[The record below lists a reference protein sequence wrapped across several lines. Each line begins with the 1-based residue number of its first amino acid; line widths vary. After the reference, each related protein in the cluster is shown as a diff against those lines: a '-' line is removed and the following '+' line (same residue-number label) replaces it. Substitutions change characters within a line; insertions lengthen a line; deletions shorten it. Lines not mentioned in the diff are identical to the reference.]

1 MVSPPYKTDLLII
14 WNEVGCHGGGSKRRG
29 DVLIHFEVQGI
40 IMMQKKTVKHLG
52 EQLYRKRIFVVYIT
66 VKKAEKT
73 ITTISRPTASRR
85 RIMASIV
92 KFKVLYV
99 VRVWYEA
106 IKNKKV
112 VRRLEKVQRLMRIGI
127 SSAYWTIS
135 AEGVG
140 IIARFHL

>member
-1 MVSPPYKTDLLII
+1 M
-14 WNEVGCHGGGSKRRG
+14 
-29 DVLIHFEVQGI
+29 
-40 IMMQKKTVKHLG
+40 
-52 EQLYRKRIFVVYIT
+52 
-66 VKKAEKT
+66 A
-73 ITTISRPTASRR
+73 
-85 RIMASIV
+85 IMASIV